1 MERAYRSNKHGRGK
15 ILLNK
20 PSAFGAEQ
28 MRSSVTDAKKNVLVV
43 YHSQGGTMKAMA
55 KHFAEG
61 AQEEK
66 NVQVILKE
74 ARDADL
80 DDLLN
85 CQAIVIA
92 SPEYFGTM
100 AGMIKDFFDRTYE
113 AAQEKTIGL
122 PFMIMVCA
130 GNDGLGALNQIEKIA
145 TGYKWRKALEHI
157 RVVGTPKKQDM
168 AHLREAG
175 QTLAAGLDFGIF

>member
-1 MERAYRSNKHGRGK
+1 
-15 ILLNK
+15 
-20 PSAFGAEQ
+20 
-28 MRSSVTDAKKNVLVV
+28 MRPSVTAAKKNVLVV
-43 YHSQGGTMKAMA
+43 YHSQSGIMKAMA
-55 KHFAEG
+55 KKFADG
-61 AQEEK
+61 AQEEE
-66 NVQVILKE
+66 NVRVILKE
-74 ARDADL
+74 ARDAHL

-113 AAQEKTIGL
+113 AAQDKTIGL
-122 PFMIMVCA
+122 PFLILVCA
-130 GNDGLGALNQIEKIA
+130 GNDGLGALNQIEKISA
-145 TGYKWRKALEHI
+145 GYKWRKALEHI

-168 AHLREAG
+168 AQLRETG